1 MARKVTV
8 IPANPSSDDGK
19 GGGKK
24 LRVAA
29 YCRVST
35 DQEDQLGSF
44 ANQVEYYNKLLAS
57 RSDWEMAGLFADEG
71 ISGTGTRKRSG
82 FLDMITACEEGRVDL
97 VITKSISR
105 FARNTA
111 DCLNYSRKLKKMG
124 IPIIFE
130 KEGINTMEATGELLF
145 TILSSLA
152 QEESRNIAENTRWG
166 IRSKFQQGIPH
177 LNTEYLMGYDKG
189 PDGNLV
195 INEEQAVVI
204 RRIYKEFLEGWNCS
218 EIASRLNQ
226 EGICGIHDRPA
237 WLPAT
242 IERVLKNEKHVG
254 DLLMQKTYTADYLTK
269 RQVVND
275 GRFEQYYIKDAHPAI
290 IRRDLWDA
298 AQLELIRRHDFRL
311 RHKVHTIGSMNFDPM
326 FARLF
331 CPHCGGK
338 LVRKNGI
345 SLRKPVWRCENTYK
359 EKGHKCKAAMVR
371 EEAVKR
377 AIVIMWNFIVEH
389 QEQFLPIWK
398 EQEKTGDALLKYRAK
413 STMALLDYG
422 PMVEEVPEMT
432 RMLLEEALVW
442 SPTEIEISLLCGVRR
457 TVLLD

>member
-275 GRFEQYYIKDAHPAI
+275 GRFEQYYIKDA
-290 IRRDLWDA
+290 
-298 AQLELIRRHDFRL
+298 
-311 RHKVHTIGSMNFDPM
+311 
-326 FARLF
+326 
-331 CPHCGGK
+331 
-338 LVRKNGI
+338 
-345 SLRKPVWRCENTYK
+345 
-359 EKGHKCKAAMVR
+359 
-371 EEAVKR
+371 
-377 AIVIMWNFIVEH
+377 
-389 QEQFLPIWK
+389 
-398 EQEKTGDALLKYRAK
+398 
-413 STMALLDYG
+413 
-422 PMVEEVPEMT
+422 
-432 RMLLEEALVW
+432 
-442 SPTEIEISLLCGVRR
+442 
-457 TVLLD
+457 